1 VAAQPPPPRQAGS
14 RRARR
19 PAEAARALAADRTS
33 RFDDPVGSTI
43 VAEVLIG
50 LVRRSDD
57 SILGT
62 AGWTPTL
69 PADTPGR
76 FELADLLRFAK
87 VLPATTPSP

>member
-1 VAAQPPPPRQAGS
+1 MAAQPPPPRQAGS
-14 RRARR
+14 RRAGR
-19 PAEAARALAADRTS
+19 PAEARALAADRTS

-57 SILGT
+57 SIRRT

-69 PADTPGR
+69 PAATPGR

>member
-1 VAAQPPPPRQAGS
+1 MAAQPPPPRQAGS

-19 PAEAARALAADRTS
+19 PAEARPALAADRTS

-57 SILGT
+57 SILRT

-69 PADTPGR
+69 PVTPGR